1 MELVE
6 NRALKLHTRLTDK
19 ILSGI
24 TKSKLIGK
32 VPNSDIDEVLVHWG
46 RDEVRAL
53 FALGFKKVPPAP
65 LKKYKWTGIY
75 TPMAHQ
81 VTTSEFLTT
90 HDRCFL
96 LSEMGTGKT
105 CSAAWAADY
114 LMNLGEI
121 KRVLV
126 VCPIS
131 IMHAAWKEDLFRS
144 VMHRTIG
151 IAHGTKE
158 QRRKVIK
165 SSAEFVIINYD
176 GVEIVMDEII
186 EAGFDLIIVDEANNL
201 KSVSTRRWKAFNKIL
216 NALQCKLWMMT
227 GTPAAQSPEDAY
239 GLAKLVSPERVPKY
253 FTQWRDSVMQKITMF
268 KWVPRPRARDM
279 VFNALQPAIRFTKE
293 QCLDL
298 PEIMYVRR
306 DVELT
311 VQQEKYYKAMKAS
324 MLLLAAGE
332 EISAVNAAANMNK
345 LLQIS
350 CITGDTNVLS
360 NSGWKR
366 LDSVNLTDLI
376 WDGDEWVTHSGL
388 VYQGIKEVV
397 TLDGVRMTSDHKVLT
412 ASGWHSAGEIN
423 NGGQSKKFNRTKVWI
438 PNSYQASGDNANPS
452 KPIRFMG
459 MPMRLWEDSSTSQSV
474 STRQTQNAPTQ
485 LWVSSWKRNTQAILW
500 SPLQYLVGYETTMLK
515 PTGQRLQKLW
525 GAWDNCMRPVGKLIR
540 TVLARHARY
549 LSGWVDAGQDRY
561 QQWVRTTKLSLG
573 YHTGAGQQYP
583 KQPIYRNSFGG
594 NDYSKCRKNLRIEK
608 RDTSCKDSS
617 VRMGCREIAYDT
629 SEAVYDIVNCGPRN
643 RFVVQNGNGDPF
655 IVHNCG
661 AVYSDTGEVVRFDA
675 SNRLNVMD
683 EIIDESD
690 KKTIIFAP
698 FRHTIEMIKD
708 HLDSRNVGTLYIHGD
723 VSPAKRGQIIQDF
736 QNNEEYKVIVIQ
748 PQAASHGITLTAASS
763 VIWFGPTSSVD
774 TYLQANA
781 RAHRKGQDTKV
792 TVFMIQGSPVEK
804 HIYDM
809 LETRV
814 DSHVDLISMY
824 KEILQI

>member
-6 NRALKLHTRLTDK
+6 NRALRLHTRLTDK

-24 TKSKLIGK
+24 AKSKLIGT

-75 TPMAHQ
+75 TPMSHQ

-114 LMNLGEI
+114 LMNIGEI

-253 FTQWRDSVMQKITMF
+253 YTQWRDSVMQKITMF

-311 VQQEKYYKAMKAS
+311 AQQEKYYKAMKAS

-376 WDGDEWVTHSGL
+376 WDGEEWVTHSGL

-438 PNSYQASGDNANPS
+438 PNSYQSCRNNTEHLNTMRP
-452 KPIRFMG
+452 MG
-459 MPMRLWEDSSTSQSV
+459 VPMHLWGGNNTSQSV
-474 STRQTQNAPTQ
+474 STHQTQNAPSQ
-485 LWVSSWKRNTQAILW
+485 LWVSSWKRNAQNVVHTSVQNMDRYATQ
-500 SPLQYLVGYETTMLK
+500 MLR
-515 PTGQRLQKLW
+515 PAGQRLQKLW
-525 GAWDNCMRPVGKLIR
+525 WSGDNYMRPVGKFLRAI
-540 TVLARHARY
+540 LAGYAINLRQAFNFGPNRCKPQLH
-549 LSGWVDAGQDRY
+549 
-561 QQWVRTTKLSLG
+561 TTKLSLG
-573 YHTGAGQQYP
+573 YCTGTILQHEI
-583 KQPIYRNSFGG
+583 QPTNRNSTGHDDVDQCFTSVQHKEK
-594 NDYSKCRKNLRIEK
+594 YSVCSNNAI
-608 RDTSCKDSS
+608 
-617 VRMGCREIAYDT
+617 RMGCREIAYDT

-708 HLDSRNVGTLYIHGD
+708 HLEARHIGTLYIHGD

-804 HIYDM
+804 HIYNM

-814 DSHVDLISMY
+814 DSHIDLISMY
-824 KEILQI
+824 REILQI

>member
-1 MELVE
+1 LEVVE
-6 NRALKLHTRLTDK
+6 NRALKLRTRLADK
-19 ILSGI
+19 ILSSI
-24 TKSKLIGK
+24 TKSKLIG
-32 VPNSDIDEVLVHWG
+32 NIAGSDIAEVVVHWG
-46 RDEVRAL
+46 RNEVRAL
-53 FALGFKKVPPAP
+53 YTMGFKTVPPAP
-65 LKKYKWTGIY
+65 LRKYKWTGIY
-75 TPMAHQ
+75 TPMSHQ

-105 CSAAWAADY
+105 CAAAWAADY
-114 LMNLGEI
+114 LMNLGEV
-121 KRVLV
+121 KRVLI

-165 SSAEFVIINYD
+165 SEAEFVIINYD

-186 EAGFDLIIVDEANNL
+186 EAKFDLIIVDEANNL
-201 KSVSTRRWKAFNKIL
+201 KTVTTRRWKAFSKIL
-216 NALQCKLWMMT
+216 EALQCKLWMMT

-239 GLAKLVSPERVPKY
+239 GLAKLVSPDRVPKY
-253 FTQWRDSVMQKITMF
+253 YTQWRDLVMQKITMF
-268 KWVPRPRARDM
+268 KWVPRPRAKDM

-298 PEIMYVRR
+298 PDIMYTRR

-311 VQQEKYYKAMKAS
+311 PQQEKYYKAMKS
-324 MLLLAAGE
+324 FMMLQAAGE
-332 EISAVNAAANMNK
+332 EVSAVNAAANMNK

-350 CITGDTNVLS
+350 
-360 NSGWKR
+360 
-366 LDSVNLTDLI
+366 
-376 WDGDEWVTHSGL
+376 
-388 VYQGIKEVV
+388 
-397 TLDGVRMTSDHKVLT
+397 
-412 ASGWHSAGEIN
+412 
-423 NGGQSKKFNRTKVWI
+423 
-438 PNSYQASGDNANPS
+438 
-452 KPIRFMG
+452 
-459 MPMRLWEDSSTSQSV
+459 
-474 STRQTQNAPTQ
+474 
-485 LWVSSWKRNTQAILW
+485 
-500 SPLQYLVGYETTMLK
+500 
-515 PTGQRLQKLW
+515 
-525 GAWDNCMRPVGKLIR
+525 
-540 TVLARHARY
+540 
-549 LSGWVDAGQDRY
+549 
-561 QQWVRTTKLSLG
+561 
-573 YHTGAGQQYP
+573 
-583 KQPIYRNSFGG
+583 
-594 NDYSKCRKNLRIEK
+594 
-608 RDTSCKDSS
+608 
-617 VRMGCREIAYDT
+617 
-629 SEAVYDIVNCGPRN
+629 
-643 RFVVQNGNGDPF
+643 
-655 IVHNCG
+655 CG

-675 SNRLNVMD
+675 SNRLTVMD

-698 FRHTIEMIKD
+698 FRHTIELIKD
-708 HLDSRNVGTLYIHGD
+708 HLSARNVGTLYIHGD
-723 VSPAKRGQIIQDF
+723 VSPAKRGDIIQAF
-736 QNNEEYKVIVIQ
+736 QNDPDVKVIVIQ

-814 DSHVDLISMY
+814 DSHISLISMY

>member
-1 MELVE
+1 LELVE

-75 TPMAHQ
+75 TPMSHQ

-144 VMHRTIG
+144 VMHRKIG

-253 FTQWRDSVMQKITMF
+253 YTQWRDSVMQKITMF

-350 CITGDTNVLS
+350 C
-360 NSGWKR
+360 
-366 LDSVNLTDLI
+366 
-376 WDGDEWVTHSGL
+376 
-388 VYQGIKEVV
+388 
-397 TLDGVRMTSDHKVLT
+397 
-412 ASGWHSAGEIN
+412 
-423 NGGQSKKFNRTKVWI
+423 
-438 PNSYQASGDNANPS
+438 
-452 KPIRFMG
+452 
-459 MPMRLWEDSSTSQSV
+459 
-474 STRQTQNAPTQ
+474 
-485 LWVSSWKRNTQAILW
+485 
-500 SPLQYLVGYETTMLK
+500 
-515 PTGQRLQKLW
+515 
-525 GAWDNCMRPVGKLIR
+525 
-540 TVLARHARY
+540 
-549 LSGWVDAGQDRY
+549 
-561 QQWVRTTKLSLG
+561 
-573 YHTGAGQQYP
+573 
-583 KQPIYRNSFGG
+583 
-594 NDYSKCRKNLRIEK
+594 
-608 RDTSCKDSS
+608 
-617 VRMGCREIAYDT
+617 
-629 SEAVYDIVNCGPRN
+629 
-643 RFVVQNGNGDPF
+643 
-655 IVHNCG
+655 G

-708 HLDSRNVGTLYIHGD
+708 HLEARNVGTLYIHGD

-804 HIYDM
+804 HIYNM
-809 LETRV
+809 LESRV